1 MNESTVKTLIISA
14 SIIVGAWFLSQ
25 TQSNA
30 LKSNRTVQV
39 KGLAEREE
47 KADLAVWPIQLT
59 LTSNNLSDLKQQLDK
74 QKATVIK
81 FFKDLGFSDQEF
93 TAGMIN
99 IQDTKA
105 NPYGNNQYQTY
116 RYIANMDFTVRT
128 DEIEKLQNA
137 LTSSLELVSKGILI
151 DSKDNWQPIEYI
163 FTRLNDIKP
172 AMIEEATKKA
182 REVAEKFAQ
191 DSNSEVGKIKK
202 AYQGIFSISNRD
214 QNTPHIKVIRVVT
227 TVDYFLKD

>member
-1 MNESTVKTLIISA
+1 MNESIFKTLIIA
-14 SIIVGAWFLSQ
+14 MSIILGAWLLSQ
-25 TQSNA
+25 TQNNA

-47 KADLAVWPIQLT
+47 KADLAVWPIQVT
-59 LTSNNLSDLKQQLDK
+59 LTSNNLSDLKKQLDS
-74 QKATVIK
+74 QKETVNI
-81 FFKDLGFSDQEF
+81 FFKNQGFNDQEF

-99 IQDTKA
+99 IQDTEA
-105 NPYGNNQYQTY
+105 NPYGNNQYQTF

-128 DEIEKLQNA
+128 NEIEKLQNA
-137 LTSSLELVSKGILI
+137 LTASLELVSKGILI

-182 REVAEKFAQ
+182 REVAEKFAE

-202 AYQGIFSISNRD
+202 AYQGVFSISNRD
-214 QNTPHIKVIRVVT
+214 QNSPHIKVIRVVT

>member
-1 MNESTVKTLIISA
+1 MEKAGVAGAVADFEKVFEDMDVKTGEII
-14 SIIVGAWFLSQ
+14 
-25 TQSNA
+25 
-30 LKSNRTVQV
+30 
-39 KGLAEREE
+39 
-47 KADLAVWPIQLT
+47 
-59 LTSNNLSDLKQQLDK
+59 
-74 QKATVIK
+74 
-81 FFKDLGFSDQEF
+81 EF
-93 TAGMIN
+93 V
-99 IQDTKA
+99 D
-105 NPYGNNQYQTY
+105 
-116 RYIANMDFTVRT
+116 

-191 DSNSEVGKIKK
+191 DSNSEVGEIKK

-214 QNTPHIKVIRVVT
+214 QTTPHIKVIRVVT

>member
-1 MNESTVKTLIISA
+1 MNESIIKTLIISA
-14 SIIVGAWFLSQ
+14 SIILGAWFLSQ

-59 LTSNNLSDLKQQLDK
+59 ITSNNLSDLKKQLDN
-74 QKATVIK
+74 QKETVIQ
-81 FFKDLGFSDQEF
+81 FFEAQGFGEQEF

-99 IQDTKA
+99 IQDTEA
-105 NPYGNNQYQTY
+105 NPYSSNQYQTY

-128 DEIEKLQNA
+128 KEIEKLQDA
-137 LTSSLELVSKGILI
+137 LTASLELVSKGILI
-151 DSKDNWQPIEYI
+151 ASKDNWQPIEYI
-163 FTRLNDIKP
+163 FTRLNEVKP

-202 AYQGIFSISNRD
+202 AYQGVFSISNRD